1 MERSMTRE
9 AKVITA
15 DEVGRDADLTI
26 PRSLADLSK
35 LLDRKDPQLKK
46 GGCFVR
52 YLRLRFFP

>member
-1 MERSMTRE
+1 MTRE

-46 GGCFVR
+46 GGGFVR